1 MICQWGFSCSFA
13 CHIDHILIEIF
24 FVCFKPGLYFGF
36 YFSCFHQLAEQEV
49 ELYNQRN
56 TQRKLA
62 GLEMAYQK
70 ATQMIDALKNDK
82 SDTITQLEE
91 TFAAQ
96 SMAKELIIGNLQK
109 KIEDLKQTLAIDEQS
124 ETIQHLH
131 NSDRLVFVF

>member
-1 MICQWGFSCSFA
+1 M
-13 CHIDHILIEIF
+13 
-24 FVCFKPGLYFGF
+24 
-36 YFSCFHQLAEQEV
+36 